1 MLARWYSRLPT
12 APPITERILDDLDDA
27 THVMI
32 FKYGRAN
39 LNPSVVIF
47 VDGDAELDLL
57 QDEWKVSVA
66 RTPAEFWQQRN
77 SLFETACF
85 EVLTASAV
93 LEIPADQAAPSIA
106 EVLEVFPKRDEHL
119 LVQINKG
126 MVVAKF
132 DARHPPDVDEATQ
145 KLFTEQ
151 KTGPKKVA
159 SAGRPKARKS
169 GWASP
174 ITATPILSEVVID
187 GFSGEIYDGSRGNLG
202 KLRQQY
208 ATSSYDTQSE

>member
-1 MLARWYSRLPT
+1 
-12 APPITERILDDLDDA
+12 
-27 THVMI
+27 MI

-169 GWASP
+169 GWTSP
-174 ITATPILSEVVID
+174 ITAIPLPSEVDIE
-187 GFSGEIYDGSRGNLG
+187 GFSGDIYDGSPGRALG
-202 KLRQQY
+202 KKREQY
-208 ATSSYDTQSE
+208 ATSTYDAQSESPPIEPVGPTH